1 MSFSRRVSVVGL
13 GYVGL
18 PVAVAFG
25 RRGPV
30 IGFDISDSRID
41 ELRAGRDRT
50 GEIEPTELGLADV
63 TFTSEPADLQQAD
76 FHIVAVPTP
85 IDDLRR
91 PDFRHLVGASETV
104 GRQLK
109 RGDIVVY
116 ESTVYPGA
124 TEEHCLPVLERESG
138 LRCGTDFTLGYSP
151 ERINPGD
158 RTHRFESIC
167 KVVSGSDERT
177 LETVA
182 EVYEAV
188 VDAGVFRA
196 ASIRVAEAAKV
207 IENTQR
213 DINIALMNELALI
226 FARLGLDTRD
236 VLEAA
241 RTKWNFLPF
250 EPGLVGGHCI
260 GVDPYYLM
268 HAAAAVN
275 YAPEVINAGRRTN
288 DNVGEFIARRVLQS
302 LWQGGL
308 PEQGRFSVNVL
319 GLAFKED
326 VPDLRNSRVVDV
338 VETLRTHGVEV
349 RVYDPVV
356 DHADALGE
364 YGIALSTEPVPADG
378 VVLAV
383 AHADFRRGGWAHV
396 EQHLRGSAGVVF
408 DVKGLLKRAECPH
421 GVTLMRL

>member
-25 RRGPV
+25 RHGEV
-30 IGFDISDSRID
+30 VGFDVDSARVAQ
-41 ELRAGRDRT
+41 LREGRDRT
-50 GEIEPTELGLADV
+50 GEIDPGDLAATRV
-63 TFTSEPADLQQAD
+63 HFTSEAIDLQRAD

-85 IDDLRR
+85 IDEMRR
-91 PDFRHLVGASETV
+91 PDFGPLISASEVVGAT
-104 GRQLK
+104 LK
-109 RGDIVVY
+109 TGDIVVY

-124 TEEHCLPVLERESG
+124 TEEHCVPVLERASG
-138 LRCGTDFTLGYSP
+138 LRCGTDFTIGYSP

-158 RTHRFESIC
+158 RKHRFESIC
-167 KVVSGSDERT
+167 KVVAGSDAAT
-177 LETVA
+177 LEIVA
-182 EVYEAV
+182 QAYAMV
-188 VDAGVFRA
+188 VDAGVYRA

-226 FARLGLDTRD
+226 FARMGLDTRD
-236 VLEAA
+236 VLAAA

-268 HAAAAVN
+268 HAAAAVD

-288 DNVGEFIARRVLQS
+288 DNVGEFIARRVLQR
-302 LWQGGL
+302 LWQGGT
-308 PEQGRFSVNVL
+308 PVDGRFVVNVL

-326 VPDLRNSRVVDV
+326 VPDLRNSRVIDV
-338 VETLRTHGVEV
+338 IETLRTHGVVV

-356 DHADALGE
+356 DPADAHRI
-364 YGIALSTEPVPADG
+364 YGVKLETHPQTADG

-383 AHADFRRGGWAHV
+383 AHESYRNAGWEGLAR
-396 EQHLRGSAGVVF
+396 HLRPPGLVF
-408 DVKGLLKRAECPH
+408 DVKGVLDRTACPD
-421 GVTLMRL
+421 GVTLLRL